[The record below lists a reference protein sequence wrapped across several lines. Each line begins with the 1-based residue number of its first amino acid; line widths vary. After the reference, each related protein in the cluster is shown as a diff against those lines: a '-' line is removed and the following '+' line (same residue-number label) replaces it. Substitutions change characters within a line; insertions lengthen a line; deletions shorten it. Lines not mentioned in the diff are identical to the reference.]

1 MVNRSRFYTVGVS
14 IVIALLC
21 FEAQILF
28 SFITTTRISLAVLLF
43 LFAGLLLEKKPTRIN
58 KVHLP
63 LLFFFVFIL
72 LWSILNSTV
81 HIFSGSRIDIKPFIS
96 LCLIFLTIGL
106 FSLIITNAK
115 IQFKELIRLL
125 WIFGNVMVFLTFF
138 ILYLQADF
146 NFFDSSLRISKLKH
160 FFNDNLPG
168 GTSRYF
174 YGLVTLNTI
183 SLGFALGYLKSGK
196 RNQLISIAGIVL
208 LLIML
213 FVANSRQN
221 ILFLL
226 FIAIFPKLLTFN
238 IIKVLKFSI
247 RALIVVAISIA
258 VLSYTTDILSNIK
271 EKYIERTTSQIEEGS
286 ERIETYTLAY
296 EDIRASPIM
305 GTGLGNFE
313 RRHGITTHNGYLW
326 VGAELGLLPLVV
338 YSLILIWLLFTF
350 TKSKSSFGE
359 YKPFYTLI
367 FAYLAGYILIA
378 NNFNELTKDYIFYVL
393 LLLYW
398 SPFIGNKKI
407 LQVNG

>member
-1 MVNRSRFYTVGVS
+1 MVNRSRFYTMGIS

-21 FEAQILF
+21 FEAQIFF
-28 SFITTTRISLAVLLF
+28 SFITTTRISLVFLLV
-43 LFAGLLLEKKPTRIN
+43 LFAGLALKKKPVRVN
-58 KVHLP
+58 KAHLP

-81 HIFSGSRIDIKPFIS
+81 HLFSGNNIDIKPFIS
-96 LCLIFLTIGL
+96 LCLIFLTVGL
-106 FSLIITNAK
+106 FSLIITNTK
-115 IQFKELIRLL
+115 IQLKELIRLL
-125 WIFGNVMVFLTFF
+125 WLFGNSMVFLTFF

-160 FFNDNLPG
+160 FFNDSLPG

-183 SLGFALGYLKSGK
+183 SLGFSLGYLKSSK
-196 RNQLISIAGIVL
+196 RKRLISIAGTVL

-238 IIKVLKFSI
+238 LIKVLKFSV
-247 RALIVVAISIA
+247 RALIVIVVSII
-258 VLSYTTDILSNIK
+258 VLGNTTDILSNIK
-271 EKYIERTTSQIEEGS
+271 EKYIERTTSQINEGS

-296 EDIRASPIM
+296 EDIRTSPIM

-326 VGAELGLLPLVV
+326 VGAELGLFPLVV
-338 YSLILIWLLFTF
+338 YSLFLIWLFFTF
-350 TKSKSSFGE
+350 TKTKSYSLGK
-359 YKPFYTLI
+359 YTPFYILI

-378 NNFNELTKDYIFYVL
+378 NNFNELTKDYIFYVF

-398 SPFIGNKKI
+398 TPFIGNKKHYK
-407 LQVNG
+407 

>member
-1 MVNRSRFYTVGVS
+1 MYVPP
-14 IVIALLC
+14 
-21 FEAQILF
+21 
-28 SFITTTRISLAVLLF
+28 
-43 LFAGLLLEKKPTRIN
+43 PTN
-58 KVHLP
+58 
-63 LLFFFVFIL
+63 FVFA
-72 LWSILNSTV
+72 
-81 HIFSGSRIDIKPFIS
+81 IDSAKSKI
-96 LCLIFLTIGL
+96 CLIFLTIGL

-183 SLGFALGYLKSGK
+183 SLSFALGYLKSSK
-196 RNQLISIAGIVL
+196 RNRLISIAGIVL

-247 RALIVVAISIA
+247 RTLVVVAISIA

-338 YSLILIWLLFTF
+338 YSLILIWLFFTF

-359 YKPFYTLI
+359 YKAFYTLI

-378 NNFNELTKDYIFYVL
+378 NNFNELFKDYIFYIFFLVYL
-393 LLLYW
+393 
-398 SPFIGNKKI
+398 IGTKKRMCH
-407 LQVNG
+407 